1 MAPLMWPWLS
11 PESQA
16 CPPDFCMVQRYDAWR
31 GPRGAHARPP
41 LHAHAPRPTRS
52 RPTRS
57 HAHALT
63 RSRTPV
69 RTAGAFMGM
78 HSDMRPTHQEQ
89 KVASLGDVI
98 GVSAGSDMNFWFGT
112 SVGAK
117 VAKERHA
124 VLLRDGDTWV

>member
-1 MAPLMWPWLS
+1 
-11 PESQA
+11 
-16 CPPDFCMVQRYDAWR
+16 
-31 GPRGAHARPP
+31 
-41 LHAHAPRPTRS
+41 
-52 RPTRS
+52 
-57 HAHALT
+57 
-63 RSRTPV
+63 
-69 RTAGAFMGM
+69 MGM

-124 VLLRDGDTWV
+124 VLLRDGDTWVWKHKDDLNMFHTNPSYFCLPWSCTATDSRAVRLYFTTRRRPKHRF